1 MSPRTASRSRPRRSA
16 TRGTAASNGARA
28 DRARRPS
35 DTELAFLQELVE
47 AHGAPGSEREVASVL
62 EQYLKGVGPISRDR
76 LGSLVC
82 EKKGSAKGPRIM
94 LAGHLDEVG
103 FMVKSI
109 TKEGFIKFLPLGGWW
124 GHVVLAQ
131 RLVIRTRK
139 GDVLGVVGSKP
150 PHELK
155 DDDRKRV
162 LEVKDMYI
170 DVGATTDFD
179 VRKRLD
185 IRPGDSIV
193 PDSAFT
199 VMANPDMLLAKGWDN
214 RIGCA
219 LAAETVRQLRG
230 KRHPNTVFAV
240 ATVQEEVGLRGA
252 QTSAFKVQPD
262 VGIALDVG
270 IAHDTPGTEGE
281 ERLGGGPLVVIY
293 DSSSIPN
300 RNLLDLVD
308 DTARKL
314 KLTLQFESVERGG
327 TDAGKIHVTGE
338 GVPSIAMGVP
348 ARYIHSHVSII
359 HRRDYEQTVRL
370 LVALV
375 QRLDQRTVSR
385 LI

>member
-1 MSPRTASRSRPRRSA
+1 MSPRTSPRTRRSA
-16 TRGTAASNGARA
+16 TRAASTDGARA
-28 DRARRPS
+28 NGRPRPAARG
-35 DTELAFLQELVE
+35 TEFLRQLVE
-47 AHGAPGSEREVASVL
+47 AHGAPGSEGAVATVL
-62 EQYLKGVGPISRDR
+62 ERYLHGVGPISRDR
-76 LGSLVC
+76 LGSFVC
-82 EKKGSAKGPRIM
+82 EKKGAGNGPRIM

-103 FMVKSI
+103 FMVKSV

-131 RLVIRTRK
+131 RLMIRTRS

-155 DDDRKRV
+155 DEDRKRV
-162 LEVKDMYI
+162 LEIREMYI
-170 DVGATTDFD
+170 DVGAASDFD

-185 IRPGDSIV
+185 IRPGDAIV
-193 PDSAFT
+193 PESPFT
-199 VMANPDMLLAKGWDN
+199 VMANPDLLLAKGWDN

-270 IAHDTPGTEGE
+270 IAHDTPGTEGDE
-281 ERLGGGPLVVIY
+281 KLGGGPLVVVY

-314 KLTLQFESVERGG
+314 KLTLQYESVERGG

-338 GVPSIAMGVP
+338 GVPSLSMGVP

-385 LI
+385 LT